1 MKKPIKW
8 ISLLLAGVTAL
19 SVAACKKDTAD
30 TEQPE
35 RPINAE
41 TIGAA
46 EHTVTGT
53 LHDVTVTPA
62 DRPFIVDGK
71 SQYSIVVIEDERAQR
86 AAEFVRSQL
95 YAATGVSLPVLSAA
109 QTTYTADAK
118 YIVIGDEDKF
128 EQAGL
133 TMPEQALGQTG
144 YYIQSVGDSVFIAVH
159 ASLGYQQ
166 AALAFLRHVV
176 GYEIFAADTIVYGK
190 DGTTLPDM
198 TIIERP
204 DFEFH
209 RAGNVMNDE
218 TRYAMGF
225 QVNSEIYIDVGTT
238 WHNTMYYLPRD
249 QYDDPDIPAH
259 YHPLWYSDRR
269 SNDPEQMQICATAH
283 GDTDELKA
291 MEETVAGIVYE
302 KLEQYPDRNTIT
314 FTIMDNVYG
323 CTCETCTAEKQKY
336 GTDAAAYIKLVNNV
350 SRMVDKKYA
359 DAGREREY
367 TLMIF
372 AYNLT
377 EIPPVTEVDGQ
388 WVPVAEEM
396 VLADNVGVYIAPTSP
411 DYTYSFYEPV
421 NEYAVDI
428 IEGWSALTDNIY
440 MWLYQTNFAWYMMP
454 HNTFEAAIET
464 YRYCQSINTIQINNL
479 GQYYGVD
486 NPTGFTR
493 FKDYIDAQAMFDV
506 NVSYNE
512 LADKWFA
519 GYFGD
524 AAEPMRK
531 YFDELVAYMYM
542 LADEY
547 PEDVTGKMSSNV
559 HQAQYWPKRLLE
571 SWLAIIDEAY
581 AAIEKEAALDPDRY
595 EVLKKHIDAESLFP
609 RYALLRFHSGSFSA
623 DTLREYRI
631 AFRDDIRLLNNQL
644 MYEWNGFNGNKNYP
658 FESLFQTW
666 GVA

>member
-1 MKKPIKW
+1 MRKRTKLL
-8 ISLLLAGVTAL
+8 SLILAGITML
-19 SVAACKKDTAD
+19 SFAACTK
-30 TEQPE
+30 TETPPPQY
-35 RPINAE
+35 NAE
-41 TIGAA
+41 TIEST
-46 EHTVTGT
+46 EHLATGT
-53 LHDVTVTPA
+53 LHDVKVTPS
-62 DRPFIVDGK
+62 DRPFIVNGE
-71 SQYSIVVIEDERAQR
+71 SEYSIVVIEETRAQR
-86 AAEFVRSQL
+86 AAEFIRSQL
-95 YAATGVSLPVLSAA
+95 YQATGVSLSVVSAA
-109 QTTYTADAK
+109 DVKYSADAK

-133 TMPEQALGQTG
+133 TMPSQELGQTG
-144 YYIQSVGDSVFIAVH
+144 YYIKSAGDSVFLAVH
-159 ASLGYQQ
+159 GTLGYQQ
-166 AALAFLRHVV
+166 AAIAFLRQVV

-198 TIIERP
+198 TIVERP

-209 RAGNVMNDE
+209 RPGNVMNDA

-238 WHNTMYYLPRD
+238 WHNTMYYLPRE
-249 QYDDPDIPAH
+249 QYEAE
-259 YHPLWYSDRR
+259 HPGWYSNRPN
-269 SNDPEQMQICATAH
+269 SNPEQMQICATAR
-283 GDTDELKA
+283 GDEEELKI
-291 MEETVAGIVYE
+291 MTETVADIVYE

-323 CTCETCTAEKQKY
+323 CTCEACTAEKQKY

-350 SRMVDKKYA
+350 SQIVDKKYA

-377 EIPPVTEVDGQ
+377 EIPPVKKVDGK

-396 VLADNVGVYIAPTSP
+396 MLADNVGVYIAPTSP
-411 DYTYSFYEPV
+411 DYSYSFYDEINAP
-421 NEYAVDI
+421 AVDI
-428 IEGWSALTDNIY
+428 IEGWSVLTDNIY

-454 HNTFEAAIET
+454 HNTFEATIET
-464 YRYCQSINTIQINNL
+464 YRYCQSINTVQLNNL

-493 FKDYIDAQAMFDV
+493 FKDYIDSQAQFNV
-506 NVSYNE
+506 NVSYND

-519 GYFGD
+519 NYFGD

-559 HQAQYWPKRLLE
+559 HQAQFWPKRLLN
-571 SWLAIIDEAY
+571 SWLSLIDEAY
-581 AAIEKEAALDPDRY
+581 AAIEKYAALDPEEY
-595 EVLKKHIDAESLFP
+595 ELLKKHIDAESLFP
-609 RYALLRFHSGSFSA
+609 RYALLMFHSGSFGVNE
-623 DTLREYRI
+623 LRQYRI
-631 AFRDDIRLLNNQL
+631 AFRDDIRNLNNL
-644 MYEWNGFNGNKNYP
+644 LVYEWNGFNGNKNYP
-658 FESLFQTW
+658 FETLFQTW